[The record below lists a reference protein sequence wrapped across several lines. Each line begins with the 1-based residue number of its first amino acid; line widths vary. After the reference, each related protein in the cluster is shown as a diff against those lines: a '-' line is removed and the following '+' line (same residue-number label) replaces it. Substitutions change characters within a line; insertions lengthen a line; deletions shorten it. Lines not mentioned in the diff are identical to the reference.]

1 MAIPENDNQLWKG
14 FDGHGLYA
22 KRAERDVDGNV
33 IDTTYAKKA
42 DVPALDDALSTSST
56 TAVTPRAVK
65 AAVEEVDV
73 IPELPQGPSSLYS
86 ETAGSISWGDWE
98 NEQVDVPYVTEK
110 IAGRKYRIVQI
121 GNQWWMAENLDYKIP
136 GVTFNPRSDIGER
149 AGQMYYNWNSD
160 YSLDGT
166 YKLGMLYNG
175 PSVAFSLPGTLP
187 TIAPGWHIATKS
199 DWTTLM
205 STIGGNNQVAKLKT
219 VDGNITQDF
228 PASWNGTDEYD
239 FNLLPAGCGERNYSS
254 APGFSGLGT
263 MIRYRLGGGSSYNTD
278 TVTVNRTTYSTG
290 TKTSYTYYGYVRL
303 VKDIS

>member
-1 MAIPENDNQLWKG
+1 MPIPENDTQLWKG

-22 KRAERDVDGNV
+22 KRAELDRDGNPIV
-33 IDTTYAKKA
+33 STYARKT
-42 DVPALDDALSTSST
+42 DVPALTDSLTTSTT
-56 TAVTPRAVK
+56 TAVTPSAVK
-65 AAVEEVDV
+65 SAIDAIVK
-73 IPELPQGPSSLYS
+73 IPATANQPSTLCV
-86 ETAGSISWGDWE
+86 TGQAPGWTGWE

-239 FNLLPAGCGERNYSS
+239 FNLLPAGCGERKYSS

-263 MIRYRLGGGSSYNTD
+263 MIRYRLGSGSGYNTD
-278 TVTVNRTTYSTG
+278 TVTVNRTTYSTSN
-290 TKTSYTYYGYVRL
+290 TTSYSYYGYVRL
-303 VKDIS
+303 VKNIS